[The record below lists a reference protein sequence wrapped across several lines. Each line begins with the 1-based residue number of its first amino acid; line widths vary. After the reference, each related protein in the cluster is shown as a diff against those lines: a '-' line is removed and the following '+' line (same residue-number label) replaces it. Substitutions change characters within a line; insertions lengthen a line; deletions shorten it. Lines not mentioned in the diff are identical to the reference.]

1 MKPLKLVMSA
11 FGSYGGEEIIDFSKI
26 KGGLFLVSG
35 DTGSGKTT
43 IFDGIMYALYNKMG
57 GGDRETKMM
66 RSEYAKDK
74 QKTFVEFTFE
84 YTHGENKG
92 VYVVK
97 RTTNFRKSGVTSD
110 VVLTLPDGEIF
121 NGKNK
126 ETDEKIQ
133 SIVGLDYKQFGKIV
147 MIAQGQFRE
156 LIMENTKNRKEI
168 FKSIFSMDIYEKIE
182 RVINDRFKKIYAQIK
197 DNNLL
202 LEENFNTAYV
212 SEENGNTDAWRE
224 AFEKRDTEPGLL
236 LDVLEQEIKELEIKK
251 NEEKKIIDKKN
262 ADIVKLV
269 KRISDADKINS
280 KFGQRKEAV
289 LRYESLMEQ
298 KDTYDNKAVILK
310 KAKAAGEVRQ
320 VQSVYLKTKNTI
332 ELREK
337 QLEQNKTK
345 FVLLEQSHKKL
356 LSEKES
362 FEKSYLTD
370 SEKLL
375 KEKNRL
381 ENEMEKY
388 KVYDEKNKLYIL
400 EEKKLKELKEKS
412 DLLNDEK
419 KAALIKSEENKK
431 ILLLLKDI
439 ELELQKYISADEN
452 KKRNL
457 KEFEALKKA
466 IASYKKENSR
476 LDSAEKEYADKYLAW
491 KEARKTYEN
500 TSDRYVA
507 AQAAILAA
515 GLKDGMPCP
524 VCGSTNHTHPAAMT
538 KDTVTK
544 EELDGAK
551 SKENECEKEKNN
563 SQKIFEDNKRKKD
576 VAFAEV
582 KRYYE
587 ICYYLGDKA
596 DTSLKENECYN
607 AGDNESYNVSKID
620 SDNTDIIQQK
630 NIKDKEYTSFGENST
645 DKLEENVKAKI
656 KEIKKSLKDNE
667 QTIEDLYSK
676 KEEKLKREKA
686 ENETEARLKEIEE
699 NIADNAEMLNRQS
712 VSVGSLSAEMEM
724 LKKELSFESSAVALK
739 ELENIKNKIEVLEKR
754 KRELDESILKSDRT
768 KSNLDGT
775 IKENKNQLET
785 DRKNLVTE
793 YDAFIESL
801 KEKGFENEEAYK
813 ESLVHIES
821 IEMFDRQI
829 QEYKEEVS
837 KVSSLISVL
846 DDMLDGEKEIDTDVM
861 LQQKAEMEIE
871 AERLANENEITVS
884 KLGTNN
890 SVRDKVSKLMEQ
902 RGKLNEK
909 YKIISSLNNVAN
921 SKKIHFQTFVL
932 RQYFN
937 MVISYANKRLA
948 VMTSNGF
955 LLKCRDI
962 SLTTAGETGL
972 ELDVYSPVTGKVRD
986 AHSLSGGETFMA
998 SLAMALGMSDI
1009 VQNNSGK
1016 TQIDTMFIDEG
1027 FGSLSDD
1034 VRDKA
1039 VKILLDLAGSS
1050 RLVGVISH
1058 VSELKEQI
1066 PSKIIVRKD
1075 NDGSHITWVQDR

>member
-1 MKPLKLVMSA
+1 M
-11 FGSYGGEEIIDFSKI
+11 
-26 KGGLFLVSG
+26 
-35 DTGSGKTT
+35 
-43 IFDGIMYALYNKMG
+43 
-57 GGDRETKMM
+57 
-66 RSEYAKDK
+66 
-74 QKTFVEFTFE
+74 
-84 YTHGENKG
+84 
-92 VYVVK
+92 
-97 RTTNFRKSGVTSD
+97 
-110 VVLTLPDGEIF
+110 
-121 NGKNK
+121 
-126 ETDEKIQ
+126 
-133 SIVGLDYKQFGKIV
+133 
-147 MIAQGQFRE
+147 
-156 LIMENTKNRKEI
+156 
-168 FKSIFSMDIYEKIE
+168 
-182 RVINDRFKKIYAQIK
+182 
-197 DNNLL
+197 
-202 LEENFNTAYV
+202 
-212 SEENGNTDAWRE
+212 
-224 AFEKRDTEPGLL
+224 
-236 LDVLEQEIKELEIKK
+236 IKK
-251 NEEKKIIDKKN
+251 NLILLSLILTMSANTTPIFANSINEKLSNNTVYFDEISIANKTLDTLKKQQNKQLKEIESKQVEVDTLFYNKSSAEKNQKETKKRAEKATEDYNKTLNKLENAKELFTNNQNTILHLKNKITQNPTKDTVKEISTLKFKQIKQAKIVTDLESSVNTQAVVTKLTTEQTQKNEYKIDNLQKEYESKSTELSDSFENKAEIKQEINNINITVQDSQKKALELKKNSFDLDEESRKEKEEKYRLPTDEELKLII
-262 ADIVKLV
+262 A
-269 KRISDADKINS
+269 
-280 KFGQRKEAV
+280 
-289 LRYESLMEQ
+289 
-298 KDTYDNKAVILK
+298 
-310 KAKAAGEVRQ
+310 
-320 VQSVYLKTKNTI
+320 
-332 ELREK
+332 
-337 QLEQNKTK
+337 
-345 FVLLEQSHKKL
+345 
-356 LSEKES
+356 
-362 FEKSYLTD
+362 
-370 SEKLL
+370 
-375 KEKNRL
+375 
-381 ENEMEKY
+381 ENERRKA
-388 KVYDEKNKLYIL
+388 
-400 EEKKLKELKEKS
+400 EEAEAARLAAEEAARIEA
-412 DLLNDEK
+412 EK
-419 KAALIKSEENKK
+419 KAQE
-431 ILLLLKDI
+431 
-439 ELELQKYISADEN
+439 
-452 KKRNL
+452 
-457 KEFEALKKA
+457 EALKKA
-466 IASYKKENSR
+466 ISSYKKENSR

-524 VCGSTNHTHPAAMT
+524 VCGSTNHTQPAAMT

-544 EELDGAK
+544 EELDEAK

-596 DTSLKENECYN
+596 DTSLKDKKGYN
-607 AGDNESYNVSKID
+607 ASLKDKTD
-620 SDNTDIIQQK
+620 TDIKEHENIRQQE
-630 NIKDKEYTSFGENST
+630 NIKDKEYTSFGKNKT
-645 DKLEENVKAKI
+645 DKLEENVKTKI
-656 KEIKKSLKDNE
+656 KEIKKSLTENE

-686 ENETEARLKEIEE
+686 EKETEAKLKEMEE
-699 NIADNAEMLNRQS
+699 NIADNAEMLNKQS

-724 LKKELSFESSAVALK
+724 LKKELSYESSDIALK
-739 ELENIKNKIEVLEKR
+739 ELENIRNKIEVLEKR
-754 KRELDESILKSDRT
+754 KRELDENILKSDRT
-768 KSNLDGT
+768 KSNLNGT

-785 DRKNLVTE
+785 DRKNLETE
-793 YDAFIESL
+793 YDDFIKVL
-801 KEKGFENEEAYK
+801 KEKEFENEEAYN

-821 IEMFDRQI
+821 IEIFDRQI

-909 YKIISSLNNVAN
+909 YKIISSLNSVAN

>member
-110 VVLTLPDGEIF
+110 VVLTLPDGEVF

-133 SIVGLDYKQFGKIV
+133 KIV

-298 KDTYDNKAVILK
+298 KETYDNKAVILK

-320 VQSVYLKTKNTI
+320 VQSVYIKTKNTI

-337 QLEQNKTK
+337 QLEQNKSK

-370 SEKLL
+370 NEKLL

-431 ILLLLKDI
+431 ILLQLKDI
-439 ELELQKYISADEN
+439 ELELQKYIAADEN
-452 KKRNL
+452 EKRNL

-524 VCGSTNHTHPAAMT
+524 VCGSTNHTQPAAMT

-596 DTSLKENECYN
+596 DTSLKDKKGYN
-607 AGDNESYNVSKID
+607 ASIKDKTD
-620 SDNTDIIQQK
+620 TDIKEHENIRQQE
-630 NIKDKEYTSFGENST
+630 NIKDKEYTSFGENKT
-645 DKLEENVKAKI
+645 DKLEENVKTKI
-656 KEIKKSLKDNE
+656 KEIKKSLTENE

-686 ENETEARLKEIEE
+686 EKETEAKLKEMEE
-699 NIADNAEMLNRQS
+699 NISDNAEMLNKQS

-724 LKKELSFESSAVALK
+724 LKKELSYESSDTALK
-739 ELENIKNKIEVLEKR
+739 ELENIRNKIEVLEKR
-754 KRELDESILKSDRT
+754 KRELDENILKSDRT
-768 KSNLDGT
+768 KSNLNGT

-785 DRKNLVTE
+785 DRKNLETE
-793 YDAFIESL
+793 YDDFIKVL
-801 KEKGFENEEAYK
+801 KEKEFENEEAYN

-821 IEMFDRQI
+821 IEIFDRQI

-948 VMTSNGF
+948 VMTSNGL

>member
-1 MKPLKLVMSA
+1 
-11 FGSYGGEEIIDFSKI
+11 
-26 KGGLFLVSG
+26 
-35 DTGSGKTT
+35 
-43 IFDGIMYALYNKMG
+43 
-57 GGDRETKMM
+57 
-66 RSEYAKDK
+66 
-74 QKTFVEFTFE
+74 
-84 YTHGENKG
+84 
-92 VYVVK
+92 
-97 RTTNFRKSGVTSD
+97 
-110 VVLTLPDGEIF
+110 
-121 NGKNK
+121 
-126 ETDEKIQ
+126 
-133 SIVGLDYKQFGKIV
+133 
-147 MIAQGQFRE
+147 
-156 LIMENTKNRKEI
+156 
-168 FKSIFSMDIYEKIE
+168 MDIYEKIE

-298 KDTYDNKAVILK
+298 KETYDNKAVILK

-320 VQSVYLKTKNTI
+320 VQSVYIKTKNTI

-337 QLEQNKTK
+337 QLEQNKSK

-370 SEKLL
+370 NEKLL

-431 ILLLLKDI
+431 ILLQLKDI
-439 ELELQKYISADEN
+439 ELELQKYIAADEN
-452 KKRNL
+452 EKRNL

-524 VCGSTNHTHPAAMT
+524 VCGSTNHTQPAAMT

-596 DTSLKENECYN
+596 DTSLKDKKGYN
-607 AGDNESYNVSKID
+607 ASIKDKTD
-620 SDNTDIIQQK
+620 TDIKEHENIRQQE
-630 NIKDKEYTSFGENST
+630 NIKDKEYTSFGENKT
-645 DKLEENVKAKI
+645 DKLEENVKTKI
-656 KEIKKSLKDNE
+656 KEIKKSLTENE

-686 ENETEARLKEIEE
+686 EKETEAKLKEMEE
-699 NIADNAEMLNRQS
+699 NISDNAEMLNKQS

-724 LKKELSFESSAVALK
+724 LKKELSYESSDTALK
-739 ELENIKNKIEVLEKR
+739 ELENIRNKIEVLEKR
-754 KRELDESILKSDRT
+754 KRELDENILKSDRT
-768 KSNLDGT
+768 KSNLNGT

-785 DRKNLVTE
+785 DRKNLETE
-793 YDAFIESL
+793 YDDFIKVL
-801 KEKGFENEEAYK
+801 KEKEFENEEAYN

-821 IEMFDRQI
+821 IEIFDRQI

-948 VMTSNGF
+948 VMTSNGL

>member
-1 MKPLKLVMSA
+1 
-11 FGSYGGEEIIDFSKI
+11 
-26 KGGLFLVSG
+26 
-35 DTGSGKTT
+35 
-43 IFDGIMYALYNKMG
+43 
-57 GGDRETKMM
+57 
-66 RSEYAKDK
+66 
-74 QKTFVEFTFE
+74 
-84 YTHGENKG
+84 
-92 VYVVK
+92 
-97 RTTNFRKSGVTSD
+97 
-110 VVLTLPDGEIF
+110 
-121 NGKNK
+121 
-126 ETDEKIQ
+126 
-133 SIVGLDYKQFGKIV
+133 

-298 KDTYDNKAVILK
+298 KETYDNKAVILK

-320 VQSVYLKTKNTI
+320 VQSVYIKTKNTI

-337 QLEQNKTK
+337 QLEQNKSK

-370 SEKLL
+370 NEKLL

-431 ILLLLKDI
+431 ILLQLKDI
-439 ELELQKYISADEN
+439 ELELQKYIAADEN
-452 KKRNL
+452 EKRNL

-596 DTSLKENECYN
+596 DTSLKDKKGYN
-607 AGDNESYNVSKID
+607 TSLKDKTD
-620 SDNTDIIQQK
+620 TDIKEHENIRQQE
-630 NIKDKEYTSFGENST
+630 NIKDKEYTSFGENKT
-645 DKLEENVKAKI
+645 DKLEENVKTKI
-656 KEIKKSLKDNE
+656 KEIKKSLTENE

-686 ENETEARLKEIEE
+686 EKETEAKLKEMEE
-699 NIADNAEMLNRQS
+699 NIADNAEMLNKQS

-724 LKKELSFESSAVALK
+724 LKKELSYESSDTALK
-739 ELENIKNKIEVLEKR
+739 ELENIRNKIEVLEKR
-754 KRELDESILKSDRT
+754 KRELDENILKSDRT
-768 KSNLDGT
+768 KSNLNGT

-785 DRKNLVTE
+785 DRKNLETE
-793 YDAFIESL
+793 YDDFIKVL
-801 KEKGFENEEAYK
+801 KEKEFENEEAYN

-821 IEMFDRQI
+821 IEIFDRQI

>member
-1 MKPLKLVMSA
+1 
-11 FGSYGGEEIIDFSKI
+11 
-26 KGGLFLVSG
+26 
-35 DTGSGKTT
+35 
-43 IFDGIMYALYNKMG
+43 
-57 GGDRETKMM
+57 
-66 RSEYAKDK
+66 
-74 QKTFVEFTFE
+74 
-84 YTHGENKG
+84 
-92 VYVVK
+92 
-97 RTTNFRKSGVTSD
+97 
-110 VVLTLPDGEIF
+110 
-121 NGKNK
+121 
-126 ETDEKIQ
+126 
-133 SIVGLDYKQFGKIV
+133 
-147 MIAQGQFRE
+147 
-156 LIMENTKNRKEI
+156 
-168 FKSIFSMDIYEKIE
+168 
-182 RVINDRFKKIYAQIK
+182 
-197 DNNLL
+197 
-202 LEENFNTAYV
+202 
-212 SEENGNTDAWRE
+212 
-224 AFEKRDTEPGLL
+224 
-236 LDVLEQEIKELEIKK
+236 
-251 NEEKKIIDKKN
+251 
-262 ADIVKLV
+262 
-269 KRISDADKINS
+269 
-280 KFGQRKEAV
+280 
-289 LRYESLMEQ
+289 
-298 KDTYDNKAVILK
+298 
-310 KAKAAGEVRQ
+310 
-320 VQSVYLKTKNTI
+320 
-332 ELREK
+332 
-337 QLEQNKTK
+337 
-345 FVLLEQSHKKL
+345 
-356 LSEKES
+356 
-362 FEKSYLTD
+362 
-370 SEKLL
+370 
-375 KEKNRL
+375 
-381 ENEMEKY
+381 MEKY

-431 ILLLLKDI
+431 ILLQLKDI
-439 ELELQKYISADEN
+439 ELELQKYIAADEN
-452 KKRNL
+452 EKRNL

-596 DTSLKENECYN
+596 DTSLKDKKGYN
-607 AGDNESYNVSKID
+607 ASIKDKTD
-620 SDNTDIIQQK
+620 TDIKEHENIRQQE
-630 NIKDKEYTSFGENST
+630 NIKDKEYTSFGENKT
-645 DKLEENVKAKI
+645 DKLEENVKTKI
-656 KEIKKSLKDNE
+656 KEIKKSLTENE

-686 ENETEARLKEIEE
+686 EKETEAKLKEMEE
-699 NIADNAEMLNRQS
+699 NISDNAEMLNKQS
-712 VSVGSLSAEMEM
+712 VSVGSLSTEMEM
-724 LKKELSFESSAVALK
+724 LKKELSYESSDTALK
-739 ELENIKNKIEVLEKR
+739 ELENIRNKIEVLEKR
-754 KRELDESILKSDRT
+754 KRELDENILKSDRT
-768 KSNLDGT
+768 KSNLNGT

-785 DRKNLVTE
+785 DRKNLETE
-793 YDAFIESL
+793 YDDFIKVL
-801 KEKGFENEEAYK
+801 KEKEFENEEAYN

-821 IEMFDRQI
+821 IEIFDRQI

-986 AHSLSGGETFMA
+986 AHSLSGGEAFMA